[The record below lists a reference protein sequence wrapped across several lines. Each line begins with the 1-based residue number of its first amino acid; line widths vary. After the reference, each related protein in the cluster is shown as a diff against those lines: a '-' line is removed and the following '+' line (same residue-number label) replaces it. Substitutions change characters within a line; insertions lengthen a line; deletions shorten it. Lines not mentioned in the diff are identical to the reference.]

1 MSDKEEKPEKKPY
14 ADKDSIP
21 PGRLSPEENAKVT
34 KEKLKRD
41 SENYV
46 EANNLRADFAY
57 WAKAT
62 TWTIPETV
70 FLINGIDPEKA
81 LSSPE
86 KFYERAL
93 ECHFEPFGTIK
104 RQWKLIQRAASDG
117 RLAERNKPVSSLYWC
132 DEVGLDMPVELVEL
146 VSKQTSKLIG
156 RDEVIKKHEAGKT
169 KESKPNQKPEPGVLK
184 LSNERRIWAWTL
196 KVLKEKTG
204 LNQDQIIDMIH
215 SNFTKDDA
223 EYLKQKGMEKRTIA
237 GVWGKANK
245 ILTQDK
251 EEE

>member
-21 PGRLSPEENAKVT
+21 PGRLSPEEYAKAK

-46 EANNLRADFAY
+46 KANNLRADFAY

-70 FLINGIDPEKA
+70 FLINGIDPDKA
-81 LSSPE
+81 LSSP
-86 KFYERAL
+86 KNLYQRAL
-93 ECHFEPFGTIK
+93 EYHLEPFVTIE

-132 DEVGLDMPVELVEL
+132 DEVELDMPVELVEL
-146 VSKQTSKLIG
+146 VSKQTSKIIE
-156 RDEVIKKHEAGKT
+156 RDELIKKHEARET
-169 KESKPNQKPEPGVLK
+169 KESKPNQESEPGVLK

-196 KVLKEKTG
+196 KVFKEKTG
-204 LNQDQIIDMIH
+204 LKQNQIVDMIH
-215 SNFTKDDA
+215 SNFTEDDA
-223 EYLKQKGMEKRTIA
+223 EYLKQKGMEKRTIDD
-237 GVWGKANK
+237 VWGKANK
-245 ILTQDK
+245 ILKQDK